1 MCWWKLIPFL
11 WRYKRLVSH
20 FLSLDGEPVRVILN
34 TLSTKT
40 KWVSLCFPSFFFFS
54 YILAVRYVSTLR
66 LCWFEVFLNFV
77 AKNMNG
83 QHFGHQVRD
92 THSQCKRSR
101 RFISVNINQILISM
115 FVTGFLSASSFCE
128 HLWSFDYRAPGTN
141 RSLRLATN
149 FAKTW
154 LATDA
159 HYKFTHTSKIF
170 YTYIF

>member
-1 MCWWKLIPFL
+1 MLQKTCKPLP
-11 WRYKRLVSH
+11 VSIN
-20 FLSLDGEPVRVILN
+20 GEPVHVILN

-40 KWVSLCFPSFFFFS
+40 KLVSLCFPFSFFFFH

-77 AKNMNG
+77 AKNKNG

-101 RFISVNINQILISM
+101 LFFSVNINQILISM

-141 RSLRLATN
+141 RSMSLATN

-159 HYKFTHTSKIF
+159 HYKFTHTSKICCT
-170 YTYIF
+170 YTF

>member
-1 MCWWKLIPFL
+1 MLVETHSFSLTLQKTCKPLPVSR
-11 WRYKRLVSH
+11 WRTCARYSKHAVNQNQMG
-20 FLSLDGEPVRVILN
+20 F
-34 TLSTKT
+34 TL
-40 KWVSLCFPSFFFFS
+40 FSFFFLFFFY

-66 LCWFEVFLNFV
+66 LWFEVFLNFV
-77 AKNMNG
+77 AKNKNG
-83 QHFGHQVRD
+83 QHYGHQVRD

-128 HLWSFDYRAPGTN
+128 YLWSFDYRAPGTN
-141 RSLRLATN
+141 RSMSLATN

-159 HYKFTHTSKIF
+159 DYKFTHTSKIL

>member
-1 MCWWKLIPFL
+1 MLQKTCKPLPVSK
-11 WRYKRLVSH
+11 WRTCARYSKHAVNQNQMG
-20 FLSLDGEPVRVILN
+20 F
-34 TLSTKT
+34 TL
-40 KWVSLCFPSFFFFS
+40 FSFFFFLH
-54 YILAVRYVSTLR
+54 YILAVRFVSTLR
-66 LCWFEVFLNFV
+66 LCWFDVFLNFV
-77 AKNMNG
+77 AKNKNG

-115 FVTGFLSASSFCE
+115 FVTGFLSASSFWE
-128 HLWSFDYRAPGTN
+128 HFWSFDYRAPGTN
-141 RSLRLATN
+141 RSMSLATN